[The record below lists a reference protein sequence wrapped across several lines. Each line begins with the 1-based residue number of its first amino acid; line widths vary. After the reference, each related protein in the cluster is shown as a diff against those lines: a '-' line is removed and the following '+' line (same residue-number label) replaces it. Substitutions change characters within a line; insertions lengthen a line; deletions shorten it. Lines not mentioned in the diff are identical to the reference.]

1 MDFYE
6 VINKRR
12 TIREFQN
19 APIDDDT
26 ISRIID
32 AGMKAP
38 TNDHMRDWHF
48 IVMKDK
54 QVVLK
59 LIEKIPMKISDE
71 EVNTILRDWNLNDTC
86 QQNMYK
92 NAIPKQYRMLAE
104 ASCVI
109 IPLGD
114 EESWARTVLNYPEDY
129 RMPCFIAV
137 GKPAENIK
145 EIKQKEYSLHEVIH
159 NDVW

>member
-71 EVNTILRDWNLNDTC
+71 E
-86 QQNMYK
+86 
-92 NAIPKQYRMLAE
+92 
-104 ASCVI
+104 
-109 IPLGD
+109 
-114 EESWARTVLNYPEDY
+114 SWARMILNYPEDY